1 MPVQK
6 FHSFEEAREALWGE
20 PGDPDHLRRVAWLWA
35 FAERLY
41 PLRVPRGVYRFA
53 SIEAANRQRR
63 AWEMAGERR
72 GSGGTARD

>member
-6 FHSFEEAREALWGE
+6 FRSFEEAREALWGE

-41 PLRVPRGVYRFA
+41 PMIFPHGVYRFT
-53 SIEAANRQRR
+53 SIEEADLQRR

-72 GSGGTARD
+72 GNRGVSLV